1 MHALLIFHF
10 FSFLSS
16 YFLLR
21 CGCFFIFRFAPL
33 YLLLISL
40 FFNNRKCHKNL
51 HVQPTQTLKVGGGD
65 LPITLC
71 RYLHEISA
79 NIWKTRQLGVSL
91 FFFLHLFVFCL
102 FLFFSITE
110 STTRI
115 YMYNVQPTQTLKVGG
130 KSAYHSLRIS
140 ARSFCK
146 YMKDKAI
153 GQNWTKSC
161 NNYL

>member
-51 HVQPTQTLKVGGGD
+51 HVQPTQTLKVGGG
-65 LPITLC
+65 
-71 RYLHEISA
+71 
-79 NIWKTRQLGVSL
+79 G
-91 FFFLHLFVFCL
+91 
-102 FLFFSITE
+102 
-110 STTRI
+110 
-115 YMYNVQPTQTLKVGG
+115 
-130 KSAYHSLRIS
+130 SAYHSLKIS
-140 ARSFCK
+140 ARNFCK

-153 GQNWTKSC
+153 GCFFIFLFAPLCLLLISLFF
-161 NNYL
+161 NNREYHKNLHVQCTTNTNS